1 MAKVFVSEKQI
12 VSIDEFMN
20 SYLGIKYD
28 RKEKLT
34 HRNMECFLYEK
45 GRTIPK
51 RVSFD
56 TVTKEKLL
64 TGDYITVKDEANK
77 ILIYKNPRKSLDML
91 CAELN
96 TERNKKIIKQ
106 KRKEVLY
113 SMGLI
118 DTNMGVLDKED
129 LEKEEYRIEKENRQ
143 KQFVICKNKY
153 LRKKHY

>member
-1 MAKVFVSEKQI
+1 MAKVVVSEKQI

-64 TGDYITVKDEANK
+64 TGDYITVKDEVNK
-77 ILIYKNPRKSLDML
+77 IIIYKNPRKSLDML

-96 TERNKKIIKQ
+96 SYKNKEMVKRN
-106 KRKEVLY
+106 RKEILS

-118 DTNMGVLDKED
+118 DTNMGVLDKKD
-129 LEKEEYRIEKENRQ
+129 LEKEEYKIEKENRQ
-143 KQFVICKNKY
+143 KQFVICKNIY
-153 LRKKHY
+153 MRKRHY

>member
-1 MAKVFVSEKQI
+1 MTKVNVSEKQI
-12 VSIDEFMN
+12 VSINEFMD

-28 RKEKLT
+28 KKEKLT
-34 HRNMECFLYEK
+34 HRTMEYFLFEK
-45 GRTIPK
+45 GRIVPK

-64 TGDYITVKDEANK
+64 TGDYITVKDEVNK
-77 ILIYKNPRKSLDML
+77 IIIYKNPRKSLDML

-96 TERNKKIIKQ
+96 TEKNRKIIKQ
-106 KRKEVLY
+106 KRKEILS

-118 DTNMGVLDKED
+118 DTNMGVLDKKD
-129 LEKEEYRIEKENRQ
+129 LEKEEYKIEKENRQ
-143 KQFVICKNKY
+143 KQFVICKNTY